1 MTRIDLHV
9 AGANVF
15 IAVKHL
21 LECFTAIER
30 SKHTAL
36 LVRPVWMPSHG
47 HEKPVGI
54 FRVDSELRDL
64 LTVAQSQMRP
74 RLASISRFVNAIP
87 DRKIRAMQSFT
98 AADVNDVRIYRR
110 NRDRADRCRRLIVKN
125 RLPCPAVVGGF
136 KNAAVHRRHVEDIRL
151 RRNACDRAS
160 ASTAMRSDVP
170 PAQNGIEIFGP
181 RLANAENDDKRNR
194 DYVSN
199 RMLLHWTLDVERSA
213 FSAYFPNAS
222 LFTTYGILVGSPS

>member
-1 MTRIDLHV
+1 
-9 AGANVF
+9 
-15 IAVKHL
+15 
-21 LECFTAIER
+21 
-30 SKHTAL
+30 
-36 LVRPVWMPSHG
+36 MPGHS
-47 HEKPVGI
+47 HEKPVSI
-54 FRVDSELRDL
+54 FWIDSQLRDL

-87 DRKIRAMQSFT
+87 DRKIGPMQSFT
-98 AADVNDVRIYRR
+98 AADVNNVRICRR
-110 NRDRADRCRRLIVKN
+110 NRDRADRRRRLIVKN

-160 ASTAMRSDVP
+160 APTAMRSDVP
-170 PAQNGIEIFGP
+170 PAQNGIEISGP

-199 RMLLHWTLDVERSA
+199 RMLLHWTFSVERWT
-213 FSAYFPNAS
+213 FDVF
-222 LFTTYGILVGSPS
+222 